1 MDWLLPYL
9 FFFMSAYAVIAND
22 SIQTLGTWMVSN
34 KKVKW
39 YWLATYASFGL
50 ILTIGLGWLINGG
63 DISYGRLEKIPLRPI
78 TWVYGL
84 APVALIILTRLSV
97 PVSTSFLILSTFASQ
112 EVFTDMVVKSVVG
125 YGFAAVLAIVLWQIL
140 ARLMDER
147 KKVSKQN
154 EKYWRIAQ
162 WVSTGFLWWSWL
174 THDVA
179 NIAVFL
185 PRNIS
190 WVSLTLS
197 LLFFTFAI
205 FFIFRENGGSIQRVV
220 INKTGTKY
228 VRSATLIDFVFAL
241 ILVFFKELS
250 SIPMSTTW
258 VFIGLLSGR
267 ELSIS
272 WVTHERDFKTVFP
285 IIRQDFTK
293 LVIGMGVSV
302 FVAWL
307 VNQVK

>member
-78 TWVYGL
+78 TWV
-84 APVALIILTRLSV
+84 T
-97 PVSTSFLILSTFASQ
+97 
-112 EVFTDMVVKSVVG
+112 
-125 YGFAAVLAIVLWQIL
+125 
-140 ARLMDER
+140 
-147 KKVSKQN
+147 
-154 EKYWRIAQ
+154 
-162 WVSTGFLWWSWL
+162 
-174 THDVA
+174 
-179 NIAVFL
+179 
-185 PRNIS
+185 
-190 WVSLTLS
+190 LTLS

-205 FFIFRENGGSIQRVV
+205 FFIFRENGGSIQKVV

-228 VRSATLIDFVFAL
+228 VRSATLKDFVFAI
-241 ILVFFKELS
+241 ILLFFKEFS

-267 ELSIS
+267 ELSIP

-293 LVIGMGVSV
+293 LIIGMGVSV
-302 FVAWL
+302 FVAWF